1 MIYIE
6 EPAAVDMHVV
16 LTDDR
21 VVEVL
26 RLGRTPANAGPLIT
40 MLAHWRDMC
49 RATGTHQVA

>member
-6 EPAAVDMHVV
+6 EPAAVDMHLV

-40 MLAHWRDMC
+40 MLAHWRDLC
-49 RATGTHQVA
+49 RGTGTHRVA